1 MGWTIPG
8 INVTIPSPEDV
19 ANDARRKFEELYNGV
34 VNFFSQF
41 AADLGSRIGS
51 FFKETISFIPGQIVG
66 LLKQLFGSIFAVF
79 RRS

>member
-8 INVTIPSPEDV
+8 INITIPSPEDV

-34 VNFFSQF
+34 INFFSNF
-41 AADLGSRIGS
+41 VSDLGSRIGN
-51 FFKETISFIPGQIVG
+51 FFKDTISYIPNQVAG
-66 LLKQLFGSIFAVF
+66 LLKSLFTSIFAVF